1 MLATALGANRP
12 AMLFPRTQV
21 FAGPGAFT
29 SALLMFL
36 LLSASS
42 SGARADAANDYGA
55 RGRTVVSGGLWGSL
69 SNVRAADAYGHD
81 TTWLASEHLTLVHFW
96 VDNFA
101 VGGTLSGGAAHL
113 DDGFRDR
120 PSRSWVGADVDV
132 IAHVPLSRRL
142 SLRFW
147 LWEGVRWSHYNYSTN
162 VDHGG
167 AITRVSLVS
176 GLSPNLLLHL
186 SPSVAITFGPS
197 LTLTAPIQGRGPVD
211 FYWSVGPGMTYSFG
225 PSSSGTALEP
235 AKRFAARG
243 RTALQLYAVL
253 NEDQAFAGVGF
264 VRFLIQGFGLG
275 AYGSLGP
282 LSGAT
287 DSHSYAG
294 GGLSAMGDL
303 PLIGSVSILLAPQVG
318 YMWRQQIYEES
329 ESVHELQ
336 LNVPLYLAMHLHEGL
351 VFGVGPSAT
360 AHLRLVERGERDQ
373 PNDVYL
379 QGGVASLLTGS
390 F

>member
-1 MLATALGANRP
+1 MFSLHVLARASHA
-12 AMLFPRTQV
+12 A
-21 FAGPGAFT
+21 FA
-29 SALLMFL
+29 SALLVFL
-36 LLSASS
+36 VLAVTP
-42 SGARADAANDYGA
+42 SGARAEAANDYGA
-55 RGRTVVSGGLWGSL
+55 RGRTVLSGGVWGFR
-69 SNVRAADAYGHD
+69 SNARADDDYGHD

-120 PSRSWVGADVDV
+120 PSRGWVGADIDV

-147 LWEGVRWSHYNYSTN
+147 LWEGIRWSHYNYATN
-162 VDHGG
+162 VEHGEPIG
-167 AITRVSLVS
+167 DPERLAITRTSLES
-176 GLSPNLLLHL
+176 GLSPELLLHL

-197 LTLTAPIQGRGPVD
+197 LTLDAPIQGGGPVD
-211 FYWSVGPGMTYSFG
+211 FDWRVGPGMTYSFG
-225 PSSSGTALEP
+225 PNSGGTTLEP
-235 AKRFAARG
+235 AKRFAERG
-243 RTALQLYAVL
+243 RTALELYAVL
-253 NEDQAFAGVGF
+253 NEDQAYAGVGF
-264 VRFLIQGFGLG
+264 VRFIIQGFGLG
-275 AYGSLGP
+275 AYGSVGP

-294 GGLSAMGDL
+294 GGLAAMGDL
-303 PLIGSVSILLAPQVG
+303 PLVGSLSILLAPQIG
-318 YMWRQQIYEES
+318 YMWKQQIYEAG

-336 LNVPLYLAMHLHEGL
+336 LSLPIYLALHLHEGL